1 MPNCDFVKRLT
12 TFLKIT
18 FFKSHILKLLFLNR
32 TFLKSQTQT
41 DLKYWEWYKK
51 LHNKFS
57 SNYMINKIIAG
68 DCVYLI

>member
-41 DLKYWEWYKK
+41 DLKY
-51 LHNKFS
+51 
-57 SNYMINKIIAG
+57 
-68 DCVYLI
+68 